1 MFCRA
6 LEGSL
11 DPEQRCILWS
21 LNLSAV
27 LNPEPLSTDV
37 SLVTGCWDY
46 ATSPYG
52 ARLSSG
58 AQHSMCRCVELRQM
72 TKAFATVRAH
82 QLAARADAQ
91 FEAEKLLM
99 ALRARRV
106 SPENTVEKS
115 RANEVAHAVERCL
128 REGVPQSVV
137 TDLLEQSGVGME
149 YIMELIEEV
158 GAMAQQ
164 SVEDSVDAA
173 TVQHKGDEVSD
184 MAHQSV
190 EDSVDAAAVQPQGDE
205 VSDVAHQSVED
216 SVDAA
221 AVQPQGDELSD
232 VAHQSV
238 EDSVDAAT
246 VDLDGEEVP
255 GKQGIELSTPEQSLA
270 GDDMSVQTAEEPRAE
285 LSSPEQSRAAVQVES
300 VKMKVESLKQKGND
314 IVKTDPAGAI
324 KWSLTSQLPKSTPW
338 LYAALCLA

>member
-99 ALRARRV
+99 ALRARLV

-184 MAHQSV
+184 
-190 EDSVDAAAVQPQGDE
+190 
-205 VSDVAHQSVED
+205 VAHQSVED

-270 GDDMSVQTAEEPRAE
+270 GDDISVQTAEEPRAE

>member
-1 MFCRA
+1 
-6 LEGSL
+6 
-11 DPEQRCILWS
+11 
-21 LNLSAV
+21 
-27 LNPEPLSTDV
+27 
-37 SLVTGCWDY
+37 
-46 ATSPYG
+46 
-52 ARLSSG
+52 
-58 AQHSMCRCVELRQM
+58 M

-99 ALRARRV
+99 ALRARLV

-173 TVQHKGDEVSD
+173 AVQHK
-184 MAHQSV
+184 
-190 EDSVDAAAVQPQGDE
+190 
-205 VSDVAHQSVED
+205 
-216 SVDAA
+216 
-221 AVQPQGDELSD
+221 GDELSD

-238 EDSVDAAT
+238 EDSVAAAT
-246 VDLDGEEVP
+246 VDLEGEEVP

>member
-190 EDSVDAAAVQPQGDE
+190 EDSVDAA
-205 VSDVAHQSVED
+205 
-216 SVDAA
+216 
-221 AVQPQGDELSD
+221 
-232 VAHQSV
+232 
-238 EDSVDAAT
+238 T